1 MGFLSKIDDRVHIP
15 VMLDMALA
23 ARRPRFRLQHR
34 IVEVEGLASPAIR
47 GRQPGKWHPDF
58 TPRDLVKQLLL
69 YGCLPLRMIGLIAPF
84 RFR

>member
-1 MGFLSKIDDRVHIP
+1 
-15 VMLDMALA
+15 MLATVLA
-23 ARRPRFRLQHR
+23 ARRPRFRLQLR
-34 IVEVEGLASPAIR
+34 TFGVEGLYSPAIR

-69 YGCLPLRMIGLIAPF
+69 YGCVPWSMIGLIAAF